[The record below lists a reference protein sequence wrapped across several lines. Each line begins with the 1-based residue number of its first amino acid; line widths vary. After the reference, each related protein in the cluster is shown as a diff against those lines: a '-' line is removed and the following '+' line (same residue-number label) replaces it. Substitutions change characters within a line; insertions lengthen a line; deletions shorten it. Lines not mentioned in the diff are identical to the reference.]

1 MSMKFLKRLRKLHL
15 LFFFSEEANRPANL
29 KDRIIFK
36 SQKKREA
43 TEEEKPKKKVK
54 TQPSSS
60 KLLSFDDEDLDD

>member
-1 MSMKFLKRLRKLHL
+1 MTCLKRLRNFIFCFL
-15 LFFFSEEANRPANL
+15 FSEEANRPANL

-43 TEEEKPKKKVK
+43 TEEEKPKKKLK